1 MIIVDKEEV
10 MVRVQGGVELFVG
23 DVVGGILGVG
33 GSVGGLGGGGKVDG
47 RLVGMVRGEGEV
59 RDTSEEGCMEGL
71 FGA

>member
-33 GSVGGLGGGGKVDG
+33 GSVGGLGG
-47 RLVGMVRGEGEV
+47 EGEV
-59 RDTSEEGCMEGL
+59 RVTSEEGCMEGV